1 MDAPKPGDFSFLQ
14 MLYYPFFAAFGGLLG
29 YVLRMMD
36 AGNKVSLWRAV
47 VEALSAG
54 FVGVLVML
62 LCQAMQLGP
71 QWTGVMVGVCGWLGA
86 TASIR
91 MLERVVRRK
100 LGVTAPEDVAVEQTD
115 LKSAD
120 KT

>member
-1 MDAPKPGDFSFLQ
+1 MDAPKPGDFNFVQ
-14 MLYYPFFAAFGGLLG
+14 MLFFPFFAAFGGLMG

-100 LGVTAPEDVAVEQTD
+100 LGVIAPEDAADEHAD
-115 LKSAD
+115 LKPEG

>member
-1 MDAPKPGDFSFLQ
+1 MDAPTPHGFGFWQLL
-14 MLYYPFFAAFGGLLG
+14 LYPVFAAFGGFLG
-29 YVLRMMD
+29 YVLRAMD
-36 AGNKVSLWRAV
+36 AGTKVSMWRAV
-47 VEALSAG
+47 IEAAAAG

-62 LCQAMQLGP
+62 ACEAMHLSA

-100 LGVTAPEDVAVEQTD
+100 LGVSDIGA
-115 LKSAD
+115 SAD
-120 KT
+120 EKP